1 VSAVREICEEA
12 VRTTDGGLV
21 CSVVELPTG
30 RTLGRFPAVVG
41 EDVEK
46 TLAAVSGLLCSA
58 HLPRVG
64 ELVRS
69 RVGLPSTTA
78 SFFDEVY
85 CAGGRQLFAKI
96 LPSGGA
102 AVILATELTTPVAW
116 GWLRLRSALRALG
129 STLG

>member
-1 VSAVREICEEA
+1 VSGVREVCEEA

-30 RTLGRFPAVVG
+30 RTLGRFPAVAS

-46 TLAAVSGLLCSA
+46 TLAILSGLLCSGQ
-58 HLPRVG
+58 LPRVG
-64 ELVRS
+64 DLVRS

-85 CAGGRQLFAKI
+85 CAGSRQLFAKV
-96 LPSGGA
+96 LPAGSA
-102 AVILATELTTPVAW
+102 AVILATEPSTPVAW

-129 STLG
+129 SILG

>member
-1 VSAVREICEEA
+1 VSGVREVCEET

-30 RTLGRFPAVVG
+30 RMLGRFPAVVS
-41 EDVEK
+41 EDVER
-46 TLAAVSGLLCSA
+46 TLAALSGLLCSGQ
-58 HLPRVG
+58 LPRVG
-64 ELVRS
+64 DLVRS

-85 CAGGRQLFAKI
+85 SAGSRQLFAKV

-102 AVILATELTTPVAW
+102 AVILATESTTPVAW